1 VKAQI
6 AEFGLAE
13 VVEEIMPYGS
23 LMAGEV
29 PTPELLDKF
38 GIKDVPAM
46 HYGHSFEDPA
56 ATDSITEHER
66 LAYGSGDCHLLSVAM
81 HRQTGWEMLAVI
93 AGLSPSEG
101 GDEDGMSLAHCFAV
115 EGDLLW
121 DVNGVRHWDD
131 VMVELD
137 ELYGDDFE
145 LVQCADEVALD
156 ELVGLEDA
164 DAAIDAALPVAVR
177 LFEAHD
183 NASRLRR

>member
-1 VKAQI
+1 
-6 AEFGLAE
+6 
-13 VVEEIMPYGS
+13 
-23 LMAGEV
+23 
-29 PTPELLDKF
+29 
-38 GIKDVPAM
+38 
-46 HYGHSFEDPA
+46 
-56 ATDSITEHER
+56 
-66 LAYGSGDCHLLSVAM
+66 
-81 HRQTGWEMLAVI
+81 
-93 AGLSPSEG
+93 
-101 GDEDGMSLAHCFAV
+101 MSLAHCYAV